1 MKKIALIALA
11 LIASVTTY
19 AQTTITRTPVKIG
32 VKGGLNLPGYKLI
45 NNGNEKDTKTTTNF
59 HLTGFVDLSI
69 NNNFYFQP
77 GLSLQGKGA
86 TFIDNSTFTI
96 TQNTLGLEVPL
107 NFLGKINAGPGKL
120 FIGAGPYVA
129 ANIVGKNKAANNTG
143 DKTTTELNFGNANK
157 DDLKTFDLGMNFLG
171 GYEFN
176 NGFTIGGGYGYGFS
190 NLRPEGNSNNKTAN
204 RVWSFSLGY
213 IY

>member
-1 MKKIALIALA
+1 MKKISLIALA
-11 LIASVTTY
+11 LITGITTY
-19 AQTTITRTPVKIG
+19 AQTTIKSTPAKIG
-32 VKGGLNLPGYKLI
+32 VKGGLNLPAYKLI
-45 NNGNEKDTKTTTNF
+45 NNGNTTDTKTTTNF

-86 TFIDNSTFTI
+86 TFVDNANFTI

-129 ANIVGKNKAANNTG
+129 ANIAGKNKAANNNG
-143 DKTTTELNFGNANK
+143 DKTTSDLTFGNTST
-157 DDLKTFDLGMNFLG
+157 DDLKTIDLGLNFLG

-176 NGFTIGGGYGYGFS
+176 TGFTIGGGYGYGFS
-190 NLRPEGNSNNKTAN
+190 NLRPEGNSDNKTAN

>member
-1 MKKIALIALA
+1 MKKISLIALA
-11 LIASVTTY
+11 LITGITTY
-19 AQTTITRTPVKIG
+19 AQTTIKSTPAKIG
-32 VKGGLNLPGYKLI
+32 VKGGLNLPAYKLI
-45 NNGNEKDTKTTTNF
+45 NNGNTTDTKTTTNF

-69 NNNFYFQP
+69 KNNFYFQP

-86 TFIDNSTFTI
+86 TFVDNANFTI

-129 ANIVGKNKAANNTG
+129 ANIAGKNKAANNNG
-143 DKTTTELNFGNANK
+143 DKTTSDLTFGNAST
-157 DDLKTFDLGMNFLG
+157 DDLKTIDLGLNFLG

-176 NGFTIGGGYGYGFS
+176 TGFTIGGGYGYGFS
-190 NLRPEGNSNNKTAN
+190 NLRPEGNSDNKTAN